1 MKRALEVY
9 EILRRAQ
16 AEGHAWERTELA
28 GRPALRIRRS
38 DGTEL
43 QLMSPEQLAELEVLL
58 ERGPP
63 RLQVRGLPDLVW
75 DGSKQVYAAM
85 DGPVEVLI
93 DAEPPGPEGPQ
104 LDTLVRLYQQL
115 CAQHAH
121 IRNQV
126 AARLLQ
132 RGAPWDGLAD
142 AESLAKGLE
151 LRSVTLEPERS
162 SVHAFMSA
170 GEAFWGH
177 FVEVWFDE
185 TGRIVEAAVTG

>member
-43 QLMSPEQLAELEVLL
+43 QLMSPAQLAELEVLL
-58 ERGPP
+58 ERGAP

-75 DGSKQVYAAM
+75 DGSKQAYATM
-85 DGPVEVLI
+85 DGPVEVFI
-93 DAEPPGPEGPQ
+93 DAEPPGPEGTR
-104 LDTLVRLYQQL
+104 LEELVRLYQHFR
-115 CAQHAH
+115 AQHEEIVH
-121 IRNQV
+121 QV
-126 AARLLQ
+126 ASRLLE
-132 RGAPWDGLAD
+132 RSAPWDGTAD

-151 LRSVTLEPERS
+151 LCSVTLGPERS
-162 SVHAFMSA
+162 SLHAFMSA

-177 FVEVWFDE
+177 LVEVWIDE
-185 TGRIVEAAVTG
+185 TGRVVEAAIAG